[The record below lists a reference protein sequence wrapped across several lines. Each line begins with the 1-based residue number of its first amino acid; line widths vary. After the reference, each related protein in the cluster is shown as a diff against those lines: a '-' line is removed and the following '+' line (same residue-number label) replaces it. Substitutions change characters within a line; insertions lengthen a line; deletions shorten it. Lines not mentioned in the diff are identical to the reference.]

1 MDNIFNHRF
10 FIAVRAYAKA
20 HRFITSFLVLI
31 LAWGIYVG
39 YGKLT
44 STAGETKYVTAQVQK
59 GTLIVSLSG
68 SGQVSAQNQIDVK
81 SKASGGVAYVGVIN
95 GQTVKAGALIAQ
107 LDARDAQK
115 SVRDAEANLESAQI
129 SLQKLMEPADE
140 LAIAQ
145 SENTL
150 LRAQQTKQNAQ
161 TDLASA
167 YDDGFNRMTNA
178 FLDLPSVM
186 TGLHDVLFTST
197 ASLGGVNT
205 QNIDFYKG
213 VAGLYSERAD
223 TYRADAYDKYQIALT
238 KYNKNFEDYKSTSR
252 TGDPETVEAIVA
264 ETYDT
269 AKALA
274 DAVKSANNLIQFYE
288 DQLTQHN
295 LKYLPYA
302 DTQLVT
308 LNGFT
313 AKTNTHLSSLLS
325 AQSTIKNDKDTIAN
339 ADRTISENTL
349 SLTKLKAGPNALD
362 IASSQLSVKQRQN
375 ALQDAREK
383 LADYFIR
390 APFDGT
396 IAKVSVKIT
405 DTVSGGTAVATLVTK
420 QKIATIAFNEVDV
433 AKIKI
438 GQKATLT
445 FDAVEGLT
453 ISGEVTE
460 IDTVGTVTQGV
471 VTYNVQIRFDTQDER
486 VKPGMSVSASVIT
499 EVKQDVLL
507 VPNSAVK
514 SRGGDTHYVEVFD
527 TPIVGPNPIQGVVS
541 ANPPREQIVEI
552 GSSNDTSTEI
562 ISGLTGGE
570 QVVTRTIAPTT
581 ATTAAPSLLGGSGGA
596 RAGGV
601 RF

>member
-1 MDNIFNHRF
+1 MAHK
-10 FIAVRAYAKA
+10 FISGFVALLFIWGMYA
-20 HRFITSFLVLI
+20 
-31 LAWGIYVG
+31 G

-44 STAGETKYVTAQVQK
+44 STAGETKYVTAQAQK

-81 SKASGGVAYVGVIN
+81 SKASGDVAYVGVAN

-115 SVRDAEANLESAQI
+115 SVRDAEANLESAQL
-129 SLQKLMEPADE
+129 SLQKLVEPADE

-186 TGLHDVLFTST
+186 TGLHDVLFTSL
-197 ASLGGVNT
+197 AQLGGVNV
-205 QNIDFYKG
+205 QNIDFYKS

-252 TGDPETVEAIVA
+252 TGDPEIVEAIVVQ
-264 ETYDT
+264 TYDT

-302 DTQLVT
+302 DTQLAT

-339 ADRTISENTL
+339 ADRTIAENTL
-349 SLTKLKAGPNALD
+349 SLAKLKAGPNALD
-362 IASSQLSVKQRQN
+362 ISSSQLSVKQRQN

-383 LADYFIR
+383 LADYYIR

-396 IAKVSVKIT
+396 IAKVSVKTT

-420 QKIATIAFNEVDV
+420 QKIATISLNEVDV
-433 AKIKI
+433 AKVKI
-438 GQKATLT
+438 GQKTTLT

-453 ISGEVTE
+453 ISGEVAE
-460 IDTVGTVTQGV
+460 IDTVGTITQGV

-486 VKPGMSVSASVIT
+486 VKPGMSVSAAIIT
-499 EVKQDVLL
+499 LVKQDVLL

-527 TPIVGPNPIQGVVS
+527 TPIVGPNPSQGVPS
-541 ANPPREQIVEI
+541 TIPPREQGVEI

-562 ISGLTGGE
+562 ISGLSGGE
-570 QVVTRTIAPTT
+570 QVITRTIAPSTT
-581 ATTAAPSLLGGSGGA
+581 QTTPAPSLFGGGGA
-596 RAGGV
+596 RGV
-601 RF
+601 RL

>member
-10 FIAVRAYAKA
+10 VLAARAYAKA
-20 HRFITSFLVLI
+20 HRFITSLLVLL

-44 STAGETKYVTAQVQK
+44 STADETKYVTAQVQK

-81 SKASGGVAYVGVIN
+81 SKASGDVAYVGVAN

-129 SLQKLMEPADE
+129 SLQKLVEPADE

-186 TGLHDVLFTST
+186 TGLHDVLFTSL
-197 ASLGGVNT
+197 AQLGGVNV
-205 QNIDFYKG
+205 QNIDFYKS

-252 TGDPETVEAIVA
+252 TGDPETVEAIVVQ
-264 ETYDT
+264 TYDT

-302 DTQLVT
+302 DTQLAT

-339 ADRTISENTL
+339 ADRTIAENTL
-349 SLTKLKAGPNALD
+349 SLAKLKAGPNALD
-362 IASSQLSVKQRQN
+362 ISSSQLSVKQRQN

-383 LADYFIR
+383 LADYYIR

-396 IAKVSVKIT
+396 IAKVSVKTT

-420 QKIATIAFNEVDV
+420 QKIATISLNEVDV
-433 AKIKI
+433 AKVKI
-438 GQKATLT
+438 GQKTTLT

-453 ISGEVTE
+453 ISGEVAE
-460 IDTVGTVTQGV
+460 IDTVGTITQGV

-486 VKPGMSVSASVIT
+486 VKPGMSVSAAIIT
-499 EVKQDVLL
+499 LVKQDVLL

-527 TPIVGPNPIQGVVS
+527 TPIVGPNPSQGVVS
-541 ANPPREQIVEI
+541 AIPPREQGVEI

-562 ISGLTGGE
+562 ISGLSGGE
-570 QVVTRTIAPTT
+570 QVITRTIAPSTT
-581 ATTAAPSLLGGSGGA
+581 QTTPAPSLFGGGGA
-596 RAGGV
+596 RGV
-601 RF
+601 RL